1 MTANSQMHF
10 IIQCDM
16 PFAKERNGAPCLCQ
30 SLIALSVKNYL
41 NSTFF
46 FKKKFLFAVLGM
58 KPWFGCMLCCTL
70 NPEKI
75 EINSA
80 IIFIYMFTYMSA

>member
-1 MTANSQMHF
+1 MFMTANSQMHF

-16 PFAKERNGAPCLCQ
+16 PFAKERNGVPRLGQ

-46 FKKKFLFAVLGM
+46 KIFFLQ
-58 KPWFGCMLCCTL
+58 
-70 NPEKI
+70 
-75 EINSA
+75 
-80 IIFIYMFTYMSA
+80 Y